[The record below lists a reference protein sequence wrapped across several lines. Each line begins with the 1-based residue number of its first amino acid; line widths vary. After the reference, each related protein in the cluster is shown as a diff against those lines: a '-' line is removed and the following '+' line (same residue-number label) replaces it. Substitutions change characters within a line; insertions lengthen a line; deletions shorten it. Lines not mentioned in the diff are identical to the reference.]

1 MSDTIVHHKVYKI
14 QKKQYNGYT
23 MYILNGEFIMTMTL
37 TKWGNSVGVRLS
49 PTTLRKAGLHVGDKV
64 EAEYQEGVGV
74 VLRLAAPKIR
84 PRVDLA
90 AMLERITPDSLHDAS
105 EFDTKPIGS
114 EVW

>member
-1 MSDTIVHHKVYKI
+1 
-14 QKKQYNGYT
+14 
-23 MYILNGEFIMTMTL
+23 MTMTL

-49 PTTLRKAGLHVGDKV
+49 SATLRKAGLHLGDKV
-64 EAEYQEGVGV
+64 ETEYQEGVGV
-74 VLRLAAPKIR
+74 VLRPVAPKPR

-105 EFDTKPIGS
+105 EFDTTPVGS